1 MHVLS
6 EATPLTSTGIMDLRI
21 VGFRSRLHNH
31 NDRHALQIYA
41 YSVSWLGVE
50 LWGGGSIIIGIGI
63 GGNRSHERCTCR
75 LTDIRVRKKPEVRVS
90 SLFAEICCLLSFFGV

>member
-41 YSVSWLGVE
+41 SSVSWLGVE
-50 LWGGGSIIIGIGI
+50 LWGGG
-63 GGNRSHERCTCR
+63 R
-75 LTDIRVRKKPEVRVS
+75 L
-90 SLFAEICCLLSFFGV
+90 

>member
-50 LWGGGSIIIGIGI
+50 LWGGGVDY
-63 GGNRSHERCTCR
+63 NRNRNR
-75 LTDIRVRKKPEVRVS
+75 WKPLT
-90 SLFAEICCLLSFFGV
+90 

>member
-41 YSVSWLGVE
+41 SSVSWFGSVIV
-50 LWGGGSIIIGIGI
+50 GGGG
-63 GGNRSHERCTCR
+63 R
-75 LTDIRVRKKPEVRVS
+75 L
-90 SLFAEICCLLSFFGV
+90 